1 MGFQSFQDFDV
12 DDVAD
17 GLCAICTKDKI
28 NKCLLKE
35 YVLFWMCFF

>member
-17 GLCAICTKDKI
+17 GLIIRGICTKVQEMS
-28 NKCLLKE
+28 CFECVFLKF
-35 YVLFWMCFF
+35 V